1 MAAIFFVA
9 VVILDERLE
18 SVKLD
23 DGRVLSGQDDF
34 ALIFRGER
42 FFLLYQFNFVLLFFF
57 TLFVNFLSSW
67 AQFYAVFSTRFHHM
81 FMFG

>member
-9 VVILDERLE
+9 VVVLDERLE

-23 DGRVLSGQDDF
+23 DGRVLSGEDDF
-34 ALIFRGER
+34 AQIFRGER
-42 FFLLYQFNFVLLFFF
+42 FFLLYQFDFALLFFF

-67 AQFYAVFSTRFHHM
+67 AHFYAVFSTRIHRM
-81 FMFG
+81 FMLG